1 MNSNHFPQNEKIGFL
16 RKTTLVDF
24 PEHIACAVFLIGCNL
39 RCPYCYN
46 KDLVLI
52 NENSQK
58 DDFST
63 LDDVFNH
70 LELRKNVLSG
80 ITISGGEPL
89 LHTATPLII
98 KYAKNLGYK
107 IKLDTNGTNPLE
119 LEKLIKNDQLC
130 PDYVAMDIKTSPNRY
145 GEELFS
151 EKKINNNNF
160 ANLLNQTIELIET
173 NSKIKTEYR
182 TVLVPHLITKNDIE
196 AIASIL
202 PQNAIW
208 MFSNFENFNCL
219 NPKYNNILPFTN
231 EETIEL
237 VEHAK
242 KIIKNAAL
250 R

>member
-1 MNSNHFPQNEKIGFL
+1 M
-16 RKTTLVDF
+16 
-24 PEHIACAVFLIGCNL
+24 
-39 RCPYCYN
+39 
-46 KDLVLI
+46 
-52 NENSQK
+52 
-58 DDFST
+58 
-63 LDDVFNH
+63 
-70 LELRKNVLSG
+70 
-80 ITISGGEPL
+80 
-89 LHTATPLII
+89 
-98 KYAKNLGYK
+98 
-107 IKLDTNGTNPLE
+107 
-119 LEKLIKNDQLC
+119 EKLIKNDQLC

-145 GEELFS
+145 KEELLS
-151 EKKINNNNF
+151 EKKSNNNNF
-160 ANLLNQTIELIET
+160 TNLLNQTIELIET

-202 PQNAIW
+202 PKNAIW

>member
-46 KDLVLI
+46 KDLVFL
-52 NENSQK
+52 NKNSQK

-63 LDDVFNH
+63 LDVVFNH

-89 LHTATPLII
+89 LHPATPLII

-160 ANLLNQTIELIET
+160 ANLLNQTIELIEN

-202 PQNAIW
+202 PKNAIW

-219 NPKYNNILPFTN
+219 NPKFNNILPYTN
-231 EETIEL
+231 EESKEL